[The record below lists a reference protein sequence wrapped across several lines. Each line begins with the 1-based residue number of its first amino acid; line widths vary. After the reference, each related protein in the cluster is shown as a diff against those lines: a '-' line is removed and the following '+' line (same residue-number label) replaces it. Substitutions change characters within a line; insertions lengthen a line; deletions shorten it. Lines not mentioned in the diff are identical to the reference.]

1 MSLPPEHRLSTI
13 TNYLVR
19 MDAQLA
25 APRFRGSDIVTTLRE
40 QTGLRADQLPNQLDR
55 VRSTIFTPW
64 PGTSWR

>member
-25 APRFRGSDIVTTLRE
+25 APRFRGSDVVTTLRE
-40 QTGLRADQLPNQLDR
+40 QISMFNSARALPATTGENA
-55 VRSTIFTPW
+55 
-64 PGTSWR
+64 